1 MTDGAPAADGA
12 RSLTPIYAPVNRP
25 YDLKTPG
32 PETVV
37 RGKRASSRGRRAAGR
52 RERWTTAAVPA
63 LEGRV
68 AVITG
73 ANSGIGL
80 ETASVLAARG
90 ATVVLAC
97 RDNDKAR
104 SAADQILA
112 RTGADPA
119 KVRVIRL
126 DLASLSSVREA
137 ADQIRSAF
145 GRLDL
150 LINNAAVMRPPHQ
163 RSADGLELTFATNH
177 LGHFALTGL
186 LLDRLLAAPGSRIV
200 VVSSVGHRDGTMRW
214 DDLQFEDGYV
224 ADDAYAQS
232 KLANLLFTYELQ
244 ARLQESGSRTIATA
258 AHPGL
263 ARTSLWRWDPLY
275 MRILASPFMGP
286 LTFWLAQSPRK
297 GAWPTLRAATDPA
310 ARGGEY
316 YGPGGRNEYTG
327 RPVVVSSSAASHDV
341 AARRRLWRES
351 ERLSGVRYHLDRR
364 PSPGRLGR

>member
-1 MTDGAPAADGA
+1 MARPNAGGPSAGEGASA
-12 RSLTPIYAPVNRP
+12 RGRTA
-25 YDLKTPG
+25 
-32 PETVV
+32 
-37 RGKRASSRGRRAAGR
+37 RGRRR
-52 RERWTTAAVPA
+52 PWTTAAVPA
-63 LEGRV
+63 LEGQV
-68 AVITG
+68 AVVTG

-80 ETASVLAARG
+80 ETTSILAARG

-104 SAADQILA
+104 SAADQIMA
-112 RTGADPA
+112 
-119 KVRVIRL
+119 
-126 DLASLSSVREA
+126 VRET
-137 ADQIRSAF
+137 ADEIKSAF
-145 GRLDL
+145 DRVDL
-150 LINNAAVMRPPHQ
+150 LINNAAVMRPPYQ

-186 LLDRLLAAPGSRIV
+186 LLDRIKAAPGSRIV
-200 VVSSVGHRDGTMRW
+200 TVSSVGHKDGAMRW

-263 ARTSLWRWDPLY
+263 ARTSLWRWDPLHI
-275 MRILASPFMGP
+275 RILASPVMGP

-297 GAWPTLRAATDPA
+297 GAWPTLRAATDPG

-327 RPVVVSSSAASHDV
+327 CPVVVSSSAASHDV

-351 ERLSGVRYHLDRR
+351 ERLSGVSYHLDRR
-364 PSPGRLGR
+364 PGRVGSGR

>member
-1 MTDGAPAADGA
+1 
-12 RSLTPIYAPVNRP
+12 V
-25 YDLKTPG
+25 
-32 PETVV
+32 E
-37 RGKRASSRGRRAAGR
+37 
-52 RERWTTAAVPA
+52 AVPP

-68 AVITG
+68 AVVTG
-73 ANSGIGL
+73 ASSGIGL
-80 ETASVLAARG
+80 ETASILADRG
-90 ATVVLAC
+90 AEVVLAC

-104 SAADQILA
+104 SAADRILA

-119 KVRVIRL
+119 KVHVVRL
-126 DLASLSSVREA
+126 DLASLISVREA
-137 ADQIRSAF
+137 ADQITAAF
-145 GRLDL
+145 DRLDML
-150 LINNAAVMRPPHQ
+150 VNNAAVMRPPYQ

-186 LLDRLLAAPGSRIV
+186 LLGRLLAAPGSRV
-200 VVSSVGHRDGTMRW
+200 VTVSSVGHRDGTMRW
-214 DDLQFEDGYV
+214 DDLQFENGYQ

-244 ARLQESGSRTIATA
+244 ARLEEAGARTTALA

-263 ARTSLWRWDPLY
+263 ARTGLWRWDPLHI
-275 MRILASPFMGP
+275 RILASPVMGP

-297 GAWPTLRAATDPA
+297 AALPTLRAATDPT

-341 AARRRLWRES
+341 AQRRRLWQES
-351 ERLSGVRYHLDRR
+351 ERLSGVRYRFDRIGSAR
-364 PSPGRLGR
+364 